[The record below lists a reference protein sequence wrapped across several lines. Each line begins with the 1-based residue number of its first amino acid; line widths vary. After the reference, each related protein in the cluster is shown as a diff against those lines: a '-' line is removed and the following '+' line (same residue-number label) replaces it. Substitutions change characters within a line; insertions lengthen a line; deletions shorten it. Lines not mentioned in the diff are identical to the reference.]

1 MNPFSGHQDIGKR
14 GAIFSAS
21 FLVLILVYVLQQN
34 SYFHLFFGTTFETH
48 PYTIFIFNKS
58 IRLILNDT
66 ACLFI
71 IYALF
76 YDMKYVRLGGYVQL
90 IEMFIILPFYFVVKL
105 SIEGDS
111 EISSPLLSQL
121 HRLIINPTLMILLMI
136 GFYIQNK
143 KKAAD

>member
-1 MNPFSGHQDIGKR
+1 MKQLSEYPDFGKR
-14 GAIFSAS
+14 IVIFAIAFS
-21 FLVLILVYVLQQN
+21 VLILVYVLQQN
-34 SYFHLFFGTTFETH
+34 SYFHLFFGNTFETH
-48 PYTIFIFNKS
+48 PYIIFVFNKS

-76 YDMKYVRLGGYVQL
+76 YDMKYVRVGGYVQL
-90 IEMFIILPFYFVVKL
+90 IEMFIILPFYFILKL

-143 KKAAD
+143 KKAAN